1 MLHSKRHPMRGTSL
15 TKSICLVLLVIFSLA
30 GLPSAGRA
38 AVHSRVTAIRHWS
51 NPDYTRVVID
61 LTKRSGYKY
70 RLLRK
75 DPSIG
80 KPRRFYVDIEGT
92 ALSGKLRKDI
102 PVNDGLLLRIR
113 SAQHTKTSA
122 RVVIDLQSID
132 SYKVFSLDNP
142 FRIII
147 DISGRHGPAA
157 KKTRTSK
164 RGAAVAG
171 KTRKEPV
178 SPLRPRAHR
187 KKKRLLIVV
196 DPGHGGKDPGAI
208 GRRGLREKDVTLKIA
223 RMVAKDLGR
232 KLRSKVVLTRRRD
245 VYVPLEER
253 TAIANSRDA
262 DIFVSIHI
270 NSSPRRA
277 ASGVET
283 YILNLSTSE
292 EARRLAARENATTRR
307 GISDLEYILRDLVK
321 TARTNDSVR
330 LASSVQGRLVRRL
343 RAKYSRIKGNG
354 VKGAPFYVLV
364 GTRMPS
370 VLVEVSFIS
379 NSREEKRLKSNKYLK
394 EVAAGI
400 SSGVIDY
407 VKAMS

>member
-1 MLHSKRHPMRGTSL
+1 MLHPPRILPL
-15 TKSICLVLLVIFSLA
+15 NKSSRLLNFFVLLLA
-30 GLPSAGRA
+30 LSVPSFACASTRG
-38 AVHSRVTAIRHWS
+38 SVTSIRHWS

-61 LTKRSGYKY
+61 LTKRSTYKY
-70 RLLRK
+70 HLLKK

-80 KPRRFYVDIEGT
+80 KPRRFFVDIAG
-92 ALSGKLRKDI
+92 ASVSGKLKREI
-102 PVNDGLLLRIR
+102 PVNDGLLLSIR
-113 SAQHTKTSA
+113 SAQPSRSTV
-122 RVVIDLQSID
+122 RVVIDLESIE

-147 DISGRHGPAA
+147 DISGRHGATAVTAPHRATAVPPSA
-157 KKTRTSK
+157 KKAGPPAPSLRHH
-164 RGAAVAG
+164 AV
-171 KTRKEPV
+171 
-178 SPLRPRAHR
+178 R
-187 KKKRLLIVV
+187 KKKRLVIVV

-208 GRRGLREKDVTLKIA
+208 GRRGLREKDVTLRIA
-223 RMVAKDLGR
+223 KLVARDLSR
-232 KLRSKVVLTRRRD
+232 KLRSRVILTRKRD

-270 NSSPRRA
+270 NSSPRRS

-283 YILNLSTSE
+283 YILNLSASE
-292 EARRLAARENATTRR
+292 ESRRLAARENSTTRR
-307 GISDLEYILRDLVK
+307 GVSDLEFILRDLVK

-330 LASSVQGRLVRRL
+330 LASKVQGDLVRRL
-343 RAKYSRIKGNG
+343 RAKYSRIRGNG

-379 NSREEKRLKSNKYLK
+379 NSREEKRLRSAKYLR

-407 VKAMS
+407 VRATS

>member
-1 MLHSKRHPMRGTSL
+1 MRHPERGTFLKKSL
-15 TKSICLVLLVIFSLA
+15 YLLSLVLLCFFA
-30 GLPSAGRA
+30 LPSMGRA
-38 AVHSRVTAIRHWS
+38 ATHSRVTAIRHWS

-80 KPRRFYVDIEGT
+80 KPRRFYVDIQGAT
-92 ALSGKLRKDI
+92 LSGKLKKDI

-132 SYKVFSLDNP
+132 NYKVFSLDNP

-147 DISGRHGPAA
+147 DISGRHGPVA
-157 KKTRTSK
+157 KKARPPSK
-164 RGAAVAG
+164 RGSTVA
-171 KTRKEPV
+171 KRARKEPV

-223 RMVAKDLGR
+223 RMVARDLGR
-232 KLRSKVVLTRRRD
+232 KLHSKVVLTRRRD

-253 TAIANSRDA
+253 TAIANSRNA

-270 NSSPRRA
+270 NSSPRRS

-330 LASSVQGRLVRRL
+330 LASSVQGKLVRRL

-379 NSREEKRLKSNKYLK
+379 NSREEKRLRSKKYLK

>member
-1 MLHSKRHPMRGTSL
+1 MLQLMHHPMRGTSL
-15 TKSICLVLLVIFSLA
+15 KKSLFALFLLITLILA
-30 GLPSAGRA
+30 PLATSARSVPRA
-38 AVHSRVTAIRHWS
+38 RITSIRHWS

-61 LTKRSGYKY
+61 LTQRSAYEY

-80 KPRRFYVDIEGT
+80 KPRRFYIDIEDT
-92 ALSGKLRKDI
+92 AVSPGLDRDI
-102 PVNDGLLLRIR
+102 PINDGLLLRVR
-113 SAQHTKTSA
+113 SAQHTRTSA

-132 SYKVFSLDNP
+132 NYKVFSLENP

-147 DISGRHGPAA
+147 DISGRHRAVKARPSPAA
-157 KKTRTSK
+157 PRTAK
-164 RGAAVAG
+164 AR
-171 KTRKEPV
+171 TEPL
-178 SPLRPRAHR
+178 SPMRPKAQK

-208 GRRGLREKDVTLKIA
+208 GRHGLREKDVTLKIA
-223 RMVAKDLGR
+223 RMVARELKN
-232 KLRSKVVLTRRRD
+232 KLRSRVILTRRRD

-253 TAIANSRDA
+253 TAIANSRNA

-270 NSSPRRA
+270 NSSPRRS

-307 GISDLEYILRDLVK
+307 GISDLEFILRDLVK

-330 LASSVQGRLVRRL
+330 LASSVQGQLLKRL
-343 RAKYSRIKGNG
+343 RRKYSRVKGNG

-379 NSREEKRLKSNKYLK
+379 NSREEKRLKSTKYLR

-407 VKAMS
+407 VKAVS